1 MTKEEVFELIKANP
15 IAWMATVE
23 GDQPRVRAM
32 GIPRADENGIIIQT
46 WTIKDIH
53 QQVVDNPKM
62 ELCFNDLKGGVQVR
76 VSGTAEIIDDVAAKE
91 KMVEDR
97 PFMKPTVEEHG
108 IDVVALYR
116 LKGKATAW
124 TMAQNF
130 EPKEYIDL

>member
-1 MTKEEVFELIKANP
+1 MTKEEILALIKANP

-32 GIPRADENGIIIQT
+32 GISKADEDGIIIQT

-62 ELCFNDLKGGVQVR
+62 ELCFNDLKGGTQVR
-76 VSGTAEIIDDVAAKE
+76 VTGTAEIITDVAAKE
-91 KMVEDR
+91 KVVEER
-97 PFMKPTVEEHG
+97 PFMKPMVEKHG

-116 LKGKATAW
+116 LKGKATVW

-130 EPKEYIDL
+130 DPKEYVDL